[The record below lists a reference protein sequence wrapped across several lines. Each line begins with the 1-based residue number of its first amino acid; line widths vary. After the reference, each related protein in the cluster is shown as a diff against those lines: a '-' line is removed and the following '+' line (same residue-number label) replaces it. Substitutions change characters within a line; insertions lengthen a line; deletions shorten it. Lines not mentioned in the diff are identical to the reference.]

1 MDLRQQQTQT
11 IDLQFQCPND
21 LLFTPSIVKF
31 SFVLDASF
39 EVLWACSEM
48 IDVSMLPQECFKV
61 LKSLHFRLV
70 GVDLFFCVGLVA
82 FSTV

>member
-1 MDLRQQQTQT
+1 M
-11 IDLQFQCPND
+11 
-21 LLFTPSIVKF
+21 KF

-39 EVLWACSEM
+39 EVLWACSEI

-61 LKSLHFRLV
+61 LESLHFRLV
-70 GVDLFFCVGLVA
+70 GVDLFFGVRLVA